1 MKRYFWKCLTCLTVM
16 ATEEENGYPQ
26 YEKREC
32 GVCGGKLECMGRV
45 HGASLVTEAERCPCD
60 ERCTAAQGPSC
71 ECKCGGVNHGTN
83 MLVTV
88 FVNVRGIPT
97 LTPATPE
104 AVEAARKRAEELRAA
119 VEAATLAV
127 NEAYA
132 DLIQWKKTGQ
142 YHYPTHAAWYAGP
155 YKATCA
161 INKAK
166 NLKVHSLR
174 MKRLAAV
181 EKAANQN
188 KLLTF
193 APVSATLTVLGG

>member
-16 ATEEENGYPQ
+16 VTEEEGGYPQ

-32 GVCGGKLECMGRV
+32 GICGGKLECMGRV

-60 ERCTAAQGPSC
+60 ERCTGAQGPSC

-97 LTPATPE
+97 LTPATPAE
-104 AVEAARKRAEELRAA
+104 VEKARKRAEEFKAA
-119 VEAATLAV
+119 VEEATLAV
-127 NEAYA
+127 EAAYA

-142 YHYPTHAAWYAGP
+142 YNYATHGEWYAGP
-155 YKATCA
+155 YKAKQA
-161 INKAK
+161 ILKAK
-166 NLKVHSLR
+166 TLKVHGLR

-181 EKAANQN
+181 IEAANKN